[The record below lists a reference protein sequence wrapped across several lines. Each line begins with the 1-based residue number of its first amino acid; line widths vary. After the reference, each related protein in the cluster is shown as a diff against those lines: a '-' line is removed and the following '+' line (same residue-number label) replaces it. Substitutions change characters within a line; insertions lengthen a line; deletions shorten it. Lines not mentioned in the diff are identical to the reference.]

1 MQSDVPEKTESKME
15 LVYTLFCDDVRLEVG
30 NKLSYMGVFQ
40 NIVVPQLPVWLPK
53 LAVVN
58 HWRGD
63 GSHLS
68 EVRIL
73 MPDRQQV
80 LVASQPAPFEILHGS
95 ADNISFFVN
104 VTFPVAG
111 QYLVQTLIDSNLFD
125 ERVLTVADQQLIA
138 PEDESEAVN

>member
-1 MQSDVPEKTESKME
+1 MAENSDQKLE
-15 LVYTLFCDDVRLEVG
+15 LAYTLFCDDVRLEVG

-40 NIVVPQLPVWLPK
+40 TIVVPQLPVWLPK

-63 GSHLS
+63 GAHLS

-73 MPDRQQV
+73 MPDRQQA
-80 LVASQPAPFEILHGS
+80 LVVSQPARFEINHGS

-111 QYLVQTLIDSNLFD
+111 AYVVQTLVDSTLFD
-125 ERVLTVADQQLIA
+125 QRVLIVSAQQLIA
-138 PEDESEAVN
+138 PDESEAVN

>member
-1 MQSDVPEKTESKME
+1 MADTQNQNLE
-15 LVYTLFCDDVRLEVG
+15 LAYTLFCDDVRLEVG

-40 NIVVPQLPVWLPK
+40 TIIVPQLPVWLPK

-63 GSHLS
+63 GAHLS

-73 MPDRQQV
+73 MPDRQQA
-80 LVASQPAPFEILHGS
+80 LVVSQPARFEISHGS

-111 QYLVQTLIDSNLFD
+111 EYLVQTLVDSNLFD
-125 ERVLTVADQQLIA
+125 ERILIVSEQQLIA
-138 PEDESEAVN
+138 PDESEAIN

>member
-1 MQSDVPEKTESKME
+1 MDSTEDQKLE
-15 LVYTLFCDDVRLEVG
+15 LAYTLFCDDVRLEVG

-40 NIVVPQLPVWLPK
+40 NIVVPNFPVWLPK

-63 GSHLS
+63 GAHLS

-73 MPDRQQV
+73 MPDREQA
-80 LVASQPAPFEILHGS
+80 LVVSQPARFEIAHGS

-111 QYLVQTLIDSNLFD
+111 QYVVQTLIDSTLYD
-125 ERVLTVADQQLIA
+125 ERVLIVTDQALLA
-138 PEDESEAVN
+138 PEEESDSVN

>member
-1 MQSDVPEKTESKME
+1 MDSTPESKIE
-15 LVYTLFCDDVRLEVG
+15 LVYTLFCDDVRLELG

-63 GSHLS
+63 GAHLS

-73 MPDRQQV
+73 MPDRQQA
-80 LVASQPAPFEILHGS
+80 LVVSQPARFEISHGS

-104 VTFPVAG
+104 VTFPTAG
-111 QYLVQTLIDSNLFD
+111 EYLVQTLIDSSLYD
-125 ERVLTVADQQLIA
+125 ERVLTVSDQQLIA
-138 PEDESEAVN
+138 SDDEGSDAVN

>member
-1 MQSDVPEKTESKME
+1 ME
-15 LVYTLFCDDVRLEVG
+15 TSQDQKLELAYTLFCDDVRLEVG

-40 NIVVPQLPVWLPK
+40 NIIVPLLPVWLPK

-58 HWRGD
+58 HWRGN
-63 GSHLS
+63 GAHLS

-73 MPDRQQV
+73 MPDRQQA
-80 LVASQPAPFEILHGS
+80 LVVSQPARFEISHGS

-111 QYLVQTLIDSNLFD
+111 QYIVQTLVDSNLFE
-125 ERVLTVADQQLIA
+125 ERMLNVSDQQLIA
-138 PEDESEAVN
+138 PEESEAVN

>member
-1 MQSDVPEKTESKME
+1 MESTEEKKLE

-30 NKLSYMGVFQ
+30 NKLSYIGVYQHIRVAQF
-40 NIVVPQLPVWLPK
+40 PVWLWK
-53 LAVVN
+53 LVVVD

-63 GSHLS
+63 GAQLS

-73 MPDRQQV
+73 MPDRQQA
-80 LVASQPAPFEILHGS
+80 LVVSQPARFEINQGS

-111 QYLVQTLIDSNLFD
+111 EYVVQTLIDSNLFD
-125 ERVLTVADQQLIA
+125 ERVLNVTDQQLIA
-138 PEDESEAVN
+138 PAEESESVN

>member
-1 MQSDVPEKTESKME
+1 MESTEDEKLE

-63 GSHLS
+63 GAHLS

-73 MPDRQQV
+73 MPDRQQA
-80 LVASQPAPFEILHGS
+80 LVVSQPARFEIHHGS

-111 QYLVQTLIDSNLFD
+111 QYVVQTLVDSNLFD
-125 ERVLTVADQQLIA
+125 ERPLIVSDQQLIA
-138 PEDESEAVN
+138 PEEEESEAVN